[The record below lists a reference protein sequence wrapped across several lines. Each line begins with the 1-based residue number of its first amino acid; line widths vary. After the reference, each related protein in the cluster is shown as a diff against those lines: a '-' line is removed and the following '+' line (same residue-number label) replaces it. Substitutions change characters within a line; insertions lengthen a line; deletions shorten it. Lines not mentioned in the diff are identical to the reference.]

1 MVSMNET
8 APIYARDESYVGI
21 YRQDGTEGTY
31 QTRQVITS
39 LTLEL
44 CRAPESID
52 EPVKLNQVGPDP
64 ELLTYSTFDN
74 KFSGLAM
81 RTTYIKTGTKVSA
94 LSSEFRCRIRPV
106 CRLHPLHERRSMG

>member
-8 APIYARDESYVGI
+8 APIYARDEFYTGI

-31 QTRQVITS
+31 QTGQVIAS

-52 EPVKLNQVGPDP
+52 EPAKTQLSRPCPGAVDLLHVRQQVLGI
-64 ELLTYSTFDN
+64 S
-74 KFSGLAM
+74 
-81 RTTYIKTGTKVSA
+81 
-94 LSSEFRCRIRPV
+94 
-106 CRLHPLHERRSMG
+106 HENNVY

>member
-8 APIYARDESYVGI
+8 APIYARDDSYVGI

-31 QTRQVITS
+31 QTGQVIAG

-52 EPVKLNQVGPDP
+52 EPAKLSQVGPVP
-64 ELLTYSTFDN
+64 EL
-74 KFSGLAM
+74 
-81 RTTYIKTGTKVSA
+81 
-94 LSSEFRCRIRPV
+94 
-106 CRLHPLHERRSMG
+106 